1 MRTQISSLISV
12 RPSVFSAAAF
22 ACLFITVPAA
32 AQSSL
37 SGDRI
42 AIKRSAGAIAIDGDL
57 SDAGWQGAAKVDRWY
72 EVNPGDN
79 VEPKVRNVGYLTYD
93 DRYFYAAFE
102 FEDPA
107 PSSIRAPFADR
118 DNLGN
123 GYNDYGG
130 IIIDARNSGHTA
142 TFFVVTPRNVQYD
155 AITDDGSGEDSSPDF
170 FWASATKITAR
181 GWTVEIRI
189 PFTSLRYRNVDPQ
202 TWGILL
208 YRNFPRDRRYQYFSA
223 RIPRGGNCFICRSN
237 PLTGLERLPG
247 GGHIIAAPYV
257 SASEIARPRGEPG
270 TPLVGEAVKPHAG
283 LDVKYSP
290 TADTVLDF
298 TLNPDFSQIES
309 DTAQITANE
318 RFALFVPEKRPF
330 FLEGVDLL
338 QTPIQAVYT
347 RTILSPEWGGRISG
361 KQAGTRYTLLVA
373 NDKGGGSVILPG
385 PNGSDLATQDFR
397 STDVV
402 ARVKRDIG
410 LSSVGMLFTDREA
423 RGIGGAGA
431 AAAADSYNRVV
442 GPDFQWRPS
451 GDDAITGQILYS
463 KTLTPNRPDLT
474 SEWTGQRL
482 AGHAASIDWSHNTT
496 HADWFGVYRDLAADF
511 RADNG
516 FVPQVD
522 VRLVTAGGGWTVR
535 PTGFLSRVRTF
546 FSVDRQAERSGAL
559 ISREFMPGM
568 GMDTRWNGFMQFRF
582 IDDRVRAGEQLI
594 ERRQFG
600 YVVQFSPSRRV
611 TRISVDG
618 VSGQE
623 IDFAN
628 SRAGAG
634 TTINFSATVH
644 PTEHLEL
651 DVVHNQRALDVDTV
665 SGAAGRLLTSRVTR
679 LHSTYNFTA
688 RTFVRVITQW
698 TATTRDPRL
707 FINTVSRKDGDFSGS
722 ALLAYKLN
730 WQSVLFIG
738 YGDNRELVAERSLTP
753 RDRQL
758 FVKMSYAFQH

>member
-270 TPLVGEAVKPHAG
+270 TPLVAEAVKPHAG

-402 ARVKRDIG
+402 GRVKRDIG

-463 KTLTPNRPDLT
+463 KTRTPNRPDLT

-482 AGHAASIDWSHNTT
+482 TGHAASIDWSHNTT
-496 HADWFGVYRDLAADF
+496 HADWFGVYRDLAANF

-535 PTGFLSRVRTF
+535 PKGFLSRVRTF

-628 SRAGAG
+628 SRAGTG

-651 DVVHNQRALDVDTV
+651 EAVHNQRALDVDTV

-679 LHSTYNFTA
+679 LHSTYNFTS
-688 RTFVRVITQW
+688 RMFVRVITQW
-698 TATTRDPRL
+698 TATTRDPQL

-738 YGDNRELVAERSLTP
+738 YGDNRELVAERSLPP